1 MRLFTVVLFS
11 LWALAIAAHAAPPV
25 EVYGK
30 LPALDL
36 VRLSPSGGRIAF
48 IAVDGEKRK
57 LFVRKT
63 DGDALLVNPV
73 GTTKIR
79 DIEWA
84 GEDYVLIIASV
95 ALRYGPGDR
104 DMWHI
109 RNRYETG
116 LIFVADLKTGKV
128 WRVLGDNKAD
138 TFGGAAVHLGSRQ
151 IDGRWYEF
159 VATYNLRMGVFYY
172 RVDLEKGVASPMPQ
186 FQGADL
192 DYIIDADGKIAT
204 RSRYSQ
210 STRTWELFAGGAGLV
225 RVVGRHSD
233 LDQIQAVG
241 LGRTPGTV
249 VVAETGER
257 DTLDEYPVSP
267 GASSTPLF
275 PGQEYDSL
283 IYDPATH
290 LLIGAVLQR
299 GQGAVFFN
307 PALQRRY
314 DAVRKAFPGLHLT
327 YASASSGMDK
337 IVVETDG
344 GDDPGTYW
352 LVDLATGKAEDLMP
366 AYAIEAKDVGTT
378 SIFKYQAAD
387 GQALEGVL
395 TLPPGSPGKSLPLV
409 VMPHGGPIG
418 FYDWLGF
425 NYWAQAFASRGY
437 AVFQPNYR
445 GSEGYG
451 APFRQAGF
459 GEYGKKMLTDINDG
473 VAALAKSGVVDP
485 ARTCIAGA
493 SYGGYAALAEVTIAH
508 AAYRCAVAVSAV
520 TDVGA
525 IMASD
530 GDSENTASGRYVRAL
545 FGSTYGGSAANAL
558 ISPLRHASEA
568 DAPILLIHGRDDDRV
583 PFVHSQDMAN
593 ALRAA
598 GKTVEFLP
606 LEGEDHFW
614 SHEAT
619 RIQILTASVAFVQKY
634 NPVQ

>member
-1 MRLFTVVLFS
+1 MRLFFAVLFS
-11 LWALAIAAHAAPPV
+11 LWALAFTARAAPPV

-36 VRLSPSGGRIAF
+36 VRLSPSGERIAF

-63 DGDALLVNPV
+63 GGDALLVNPV
-73 GTTKIR
+73 GNTKIR
-79 DIEWA
+79 DLEWA
-84 GEDYVLIIASV
+84 GEDYVLVIASI
-95 ALRYGPGDR
+95 ALKYGPGDR

-128 WRVLGDNKAD
+128 WRVLADNKTD

-159 VATYNLRMGVFYY
+159 VASYNLRMGVFYY
-172 RVDLEKGVASPMPQ
+172 RVDLETGAAKPMPQ

-192 DYIIDADGKIAT
+192 AYLIDADGKVAA
-204 RSRYSQ
+204 RSHYSQ
-210 STRTWELFAGGAGLV
+210 STRTWELFAGGSGLS

-233 LDQIQAVG
+233 LDQVEALG

-249 VVAETGER
+249 VVAESGDQ
-257 DTLDEYPVSP
+257 DTLDEYPASP
-267 GASSTPLF
+267 AASATPLF
-275 PGQEYDSL
+275 PGLEYDSL
-283 IYDPATH
+283 INDPATH

-299 GQGAVFFN
+299 DQGAVFVN

-327 YASASSGMDK
+327 FVSASSGLDK
-337 IVVETDG
+337 IVVQTDG

-352 LVDLATGKAEDLMP
+352 LVDMATGKADDLMP
-366 AYAIEAKDVGTT
+366 AYAIDAKDVGAT
-378 SIFKYQAAD
+378 SIFKFQAAD
-387 GQALEGVL
+387 GQAMEGVL
-395 TLPPGSPGKSLPLV
+395 TLPPGSQGKSLPLV

-418 FYDWLGF
+418 VYDWLGF

-451 APFRQAGF
+451 ATFRQAGF
-459 GEYGKKMLTDINDG
+459 GEYGKKMLSDINDG
-473 VAALAKSGVVDP
+473 VAALAKSGVADP
-485 ARTCIAGA
+485 KRMCIAGA
-493 SYGGYAALAEVTIAH
+493 SYGGYAALAEVTVEH

-525 IMASD
+525 IMTRD
-530 GDSENTASGRYVRAL
+530 GDSQDTASGRYVRAL
-545 FGSTYGGSAANAL
+545 FGASFGGSVANSL
-558 ISPLRHASEA
+558 ISPVRHASEA
-568 DAPILLIHGRDDDRV
+568 DAPILLIHGKDDDRV
-583 PFVHSQDMAN
+583 PFVHSQDMAE
-593 ALRAA
+593 ALRVA

-619 RIQILTASVAFVQKY
+619 RIQILAASVAFVQKY